1 MGSDAIQRR
10 AFLGSACGALG
21 LAALAGDAAGASADD
36 APAGGKVPPELQA
49 VRDKLMADME
59 ANRGIGVPRC
69 DGQFLNLIVHVTA
82 AKNVLEVGTYRG
94 YSGIWLAL
102 GLEHTGGRL
111 TTIDIDPARVR
122 EARGNF
128 TTAGLA
134 DRITGLEGDAHK
146 VAKTLAGP
154 FDLVFL
160 DADKGNEVDYFH
172 AVFPKLR
179 PGGFILLHNA
189 ITSRKVMTPYLDLV
203 SQHPEIVHVVLS
215 LSMTDGF
222 SVSFHKRPAGDARSE
237 RSAAS
242 PVPSPSGRGLG

>member
-1 MGSDAIQRR
+1 
-10 AFLGSACGALG
+10 
-21 LAALAGDAAGASADD
+21 
-36 APAGGKVPPELQA
+36 
-49 VRDKLMADME
+49 MADME
-59 ANRGIGVPRC
+59 ANRGIGVPPC
-69 DGQFLNLIVHVTA
+69 DGKFLNLIVHVTA

-102 GLEHTGGRL
+102 GLEQTGGRL

-128 TTAGLA
+128 ITAGLA

-146 VAKTLAGP
+146 VAKTVAGP

-160 DADKGNEVDYFH
+160 DAEKGNEVDYFH
-172 AVFPKLR
+172 TVFPKLR

-215 LSMTDGF
+215 LSMKDGF
-222 SVSFHKRPAGDARSE
+222 SVSFRKRPAGDA
-237 RSAAS
+237 
-242 PVPSPSGRGLG
+242 G